1 MKYLQEKIFIVLF
14 SLFPRQHLKMSY
26 RGGRGGRGGLYH
38 HGNNINHSNNNFQQQ
53 GFNADQYMLEN
64 SVPIDISG
72 WDGASMEDCVGFI
85 QRKCKVTVRNALVD
99 MATLY
104 IRGYV
109 KNQQDVNTLLS
120 WSGVK
125 FAGKSLKF
133 MKVNA
138 TNNSNNGSST
148 GNVIEALTHFL
159 KTRYQPEMKLLNL
172 STVKHDP
179 TLTQLGFFASLA
191 STSKF
196 FTALMKV
203 AGDMNL
209 EVKSIDLSG
218 NELSDL
224 TSISI
229 MAYTFPKLQNLSLQ
243 NNNLN
248 RIKSFETFKRKLN
261 FLRELIL
268 VGNPVV
274 NISNPAEIQNVK
286 LELMK
291 TFPRLVVLNG
301 ETLRHEQALISNLS
315 FPFESQQAIF
325 FQDQEIQLIA
335 TNFIT
340 SYINLWDSNR
350 QGLMV
355 LYQAE
360 SQFSMQTDSAHP
372 HTLEVSNDLRN
383 TPAGPDFGYYLPLS
397 RNLTKV
403 SSVKSRLN
411 RVGRGPE
418 QIYKMF
424 TQLPKTRHELVNKPE
439 LYSMECQRFPQLNAI
454 MVTLHGSFEEVA
466 APDNLEAFNSSFA
479 GPKGRMS
486 HNNRNKKVTLTP
498 KSFDRTLV
506 VIPGHNGSMI
516 VATDLL
522 LVRPF
527 SKFLSWND
535 PKNKPS
541 SPAVSVL
548 NPNVGT
554 PPPHSS
560 TPQPQPPVSVGTP
573 LAADLP
579 LEIKNNLTPV
589 QQEVLVKILLET
601 KLNLQYGVMLCEQSQ
616 WDYNQCIIN
625 FRNSVASL
633 PQEAYI
639 R

>member
-1 MKYLQEKIFIVLF
+1 
-14 SLFPRQHLKMSY
+14 MSY
-26 RGGRGGRGGLYH
+26 RGGRGGRGGLYY
-38 HGNNINHSNNNFQQQ
+38 HGNNNNSNHSNFQQQ
-53 GFNADQYMLEN
+53 GFNADQYILEN

-72 WDGASMEDCVGFI
+72 WDGASMEDCIGFI

-99 MATLY
+99 MSTHY

-133 MKVNA
+133 MKINNSCGNSI
-138 TNNSNNGSST
+138 NNSNNNGNST
-148 GNVIEALTHFL
+148 GNVIEALTQFL
-159 KTRYQPEMKLLNL
+159 KSRYQPEMKLLNL
-172 STVKHDP
+172 SSVKHDP
-179 TLTQLGFFASLA
+179 SLSQLGFFASLA

-203 AGDMNL
+203 AGDINL
-209 EVKSIDLSG
+209 DVQSIDLSA

-224 TSISI
+224 SSLSI
-229 MAYTFPKLQNLSLQ
+229 MAHTFPKLKNLSLQ

-248 RIKSFETFKRKLN
+248 RIKSFETFKHKLN

-274 NISNPAEIQNVK
+274 NVNNPQDIENVK

-291 TFPRLVVLNG
+291 TFPRLIVLNG
-301 ETLRHEQALISNLS
+301 ETLRYEQALINNLT
-315 FPFESQQAIF
+315 FPFELQQPIF
-325 FQDQEIQLIA
+325 FQDQDIQQVA

-340 SYINLWDSNR
+340 NYINLWDSNR

-360 SQFSMQTDSAHP
+360 SQFSMQIDSAHP
-372 HTLEVSNDLRN
+372 HTLEVINDLRN
-383 TPAGPDFGYYLPLS
+383 GPSGTDFGYYLPLS

-403 SSVKSRLN
+403 SSIKSRLN

-424 TQLPKTRHELVNKPE
+424 TQLPKTRHELVNKPL
-439 LYSMECQRFPQLNAI
+439 LYSMECLRLPQLNAI

-466 APDNLEAFNSSFA
+466 APDNLEALNSSIG

-486 HNNRNKKVTLTP
+486 HHNRNKKVALSS

-506 VIPGHNGSMI
+506 VIPGPNGSMI

-527 SKFLSWND
+527 SKILAWND
-535 PKNKPS
+535 PTNKTSVPS
-541 SPAVSVL
+541 TAV
-548 NPNVGT
+548 PNVST
-554 PPPHSS
+554 PPSHSA
-560 TPQPQPPVSVGTP
+560 TPQPQQPQVPSGTP
-573 LAADLP
+573 SAADLP
-579 LEIKNNLTPV
+579 IEIKNNLTPI

-601 KLNLQYGVMLCEQSQ
+601 KLNLEYGVMLCEQSQ

-633 PQEAYI
+633 PPQAYI
-639 R
+639 S